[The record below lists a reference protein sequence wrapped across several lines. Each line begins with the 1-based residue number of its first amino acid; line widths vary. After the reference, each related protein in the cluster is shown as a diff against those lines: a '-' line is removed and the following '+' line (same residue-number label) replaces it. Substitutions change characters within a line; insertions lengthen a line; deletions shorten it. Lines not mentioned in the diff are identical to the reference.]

1 MVGFILLSII
11 PSAVFTRIEDWEF
24 SDSFYFTIVTLLTI
38 GFGDF
43 TPTAGKCSVV
53 YLYQCFQEPKRVR
66 QLQGASD
73 FSQTNATDDDTTVF
87 EAVSSFLVD
96 YGLYRVD
103 KVFYPTKNRQ
113 YLSCPIFFQN

>member
-43 TPTAGKCSVV
+43 TPTAGYFLQFFS
-53 YLYQCFQEPKRVR
+53 YQLFIEPKRVR

-73 FSQTNATDDDTTVF
+73 FSQTNATDDDTTVS
-87 EAVSSFLVD
+87 EAVLTFLVD

-103 KVFYPTKNRQ
+103 RVFIILEKFPVYQ
-113 YLSCPIFFQN
+113 A